1 MKNVKKYNTILKI
14 KKKKL
19 PKLNDNNKMHRCIF
33 SKNLEESFRGSKNA
47 LKG

>member
-33 SKNLEESFRGSKNA
+33 DFLQESFRGFKNA
-47 LKG
+47 LKS